1 MVRLKNVTQIGNVIL
16 TVIAILLV
24 AHLAIRTGEPA
35 FAHEVG
41 LNVNGPLEVRLVN
54 GEDPVKVMLWVF
66 LSGMGY
72 K

>member
-16 TVIAILLV
+16 TVIAILLF
-24 AHLAIRTGEPA
+24 AHRAIRTGESA
-35 FAHEVG
+35 FAQEAG

-54 GEDPVKVMLWVF
+54 GEEPFKVMFWVP
-66 LSGMGY
+66 LSGTGD